1 MNILNKLNFLF
12 GIFLVLLVGCAK
24 SDDLTNSVENALQQI
39 AQTKSLLSS
48 ISTVEAA
55 RKSKDKF
62 IEYGEEYKL
71 AMEQISSID
80 PNDQNS
86 SLALA
91 SLMPEVASEL
101 QSLMLEISALQA
113 RSPEAAT
120 VLIPELRRFSR

>member
-48 ISTVEAA
+48 ISTVDAA

-91 SLMPEVASEL
+91 SLMPKVASEL

>member
-91 SLMPEVASEL
+91 SLMPKVASEL